1 MIRITSLTVVLLFV
15 ACRPTVSRI
24 RGAPA
29 VQTTGEAR
37 TATPDATFSCYMLTL
52 VQMQYRVEDS
62 DRGSGFI
69 RGVKEDGG
77 LRRGESANEATVVV
91 APASSG
97 GGSTV
102 SVTMRRVRGTTSGG
116 RSSGEM
122 AMTGVAQAD
131 LEVLSGACM

>member
-1 MIRITSLTVVLLFV
+1 MIRITSLAIVLLFV
-15 ACRPTVSRI
+15 AC
-24 RGAPA
+24 APA
-29 VQTTGEAR
+29 VIGNRRSTGTQTTGGAR
-37 TATPDATFSCYMLTL
+37 TAPPDATFSCYMRTL

-102 SVTMRRVRGTTSGG
+102 SVTMRRVRGATTGG

-122 AMTGVAQAD
+122 TMTALAQAD

>member
-1 MIRITSLTVVLLFV
+1 MIRITSFTIVLLFV
-15 ACRPTVSRI
+15 AC
-24 RGAPA
+24 APA
-29 VQTTGEAR
+29 VIGNRRSTGTQTTGGAR
-37 TATPDATFSCYMLTL
+37 TATPDATFSCYMRTL

-62 DRGSGFI
+62 DRGSGFV

-77 LRRGESANEATVVV
+77 LRRGDANEATVVV

-102 SVTMRRVRGTTSGG
+102 SVTVRRVRGTTTGG

-122 AMTGVAQAD
+122 TMTGVAQAD